1 MAFGRHKYRSRSRR
15 SYSYAYPHHIS
26 HGDRVT
32 VSGRIYKHRGE
43 SERTRTR
50 TEPQLPRAPQN
61 RRRLAGRQES
71 MPSPAP
77 QEGIGSRIGAAIQ
90 SPVGQ
95 AALNLAA
102 RALAARLGIPPA
114 LLPPRD
120 DLLALPPPRD

>member
-15 SYSYAYPHHIS
+15 SYSYAYPHHVT

-50 TEPQLPRAPQN
+50 REDMPRAPQN

-77 QEGIGSRIGAAIQ
+77 QEGIGSRIGTAIQ
-90 SPVGQ
+90 SPVGR
-95 AALNLAA
+95 AAIDLAA

-114 LLPPRD
+114 LMPPRD
-120 DLLALPPPRD
+120 DLLALPPPID